1 MRKDGFYMKKTISI
15 ILIMSMLL
23 ISQTCL
29 AYNSKYLTF
38 VEVTKEIENIYLTL
52 IDDLNS
58 VVSSGEELTESEVF
72 LYFAYAYMYMM
83 NKSIETVQ
91 SASATYD
98 NPPEWVGISID
109 SNNFIIQ
116 FISEQQDACISGE
129 ITINEAIENVQ
140 KVLAPFTTK

>member
-1 MRKDGFYMKKTISI
+1 MKKTISI
-15 ILIMSMLL
+15 ILAMSMLL

-58 VVSSGEELTESEVF
+58 VVSSGKELTESEVF
-72 LYFAYAYMYMM
+72 LYFAYANMYIM
-83 NKSIETVQ
+83 NKGIETVQ
-91 SASATYD
+91 SESAMYD
-98 NPPEWVGISID
+98 NPPEWVGVSID
-109 SNNFIIQ
+109 SNNLIMQ
-116 FISEQQDACISGE
+116 FISEQHDAYLSGK